1 MDMTTALDWSRE
13 ALRTALILG
22 GPALL
27 TALAVGLF
35 IGALQTM
42 TQLHEPTIS
51 LIPRLVAVALAVLAL
66 LPWMIGR
73 WVAFA
78 VELIENIPERF

>member
-1 MDMTTALDWSRE
+1 MDMSTALDWSRE
-13 ALRTALILG
+13 ALRTALVLG

-27 TALAVGLF
+27 TALVVGLV

-42 TQLHEPTIS
+42 TQLHEPTIG

-66 LPWMIGR
+66 LPWMIDR

-78 VELIENIPERF
+78 VELIENIPGQF